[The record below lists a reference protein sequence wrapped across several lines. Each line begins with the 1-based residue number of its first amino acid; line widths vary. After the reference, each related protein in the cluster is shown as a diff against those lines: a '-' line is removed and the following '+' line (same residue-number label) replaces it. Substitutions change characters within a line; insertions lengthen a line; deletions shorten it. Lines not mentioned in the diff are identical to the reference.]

1 MRLWSLHP
9 QYLDRAGLTACW
21 REGLLARK
29 VLEGNT
35 RGYVNHPQLIR
46 FRQSARPLDFIDR
59 YLHEI
64 CNEAE
69 RRGYKFAREKLG
81 CGVVGGKMNVPVGQL
96 VYEFDHLLRKLSR
109 RDKARYDKLIG
120 LDCGSI
126 LAHPLFEITEGGIEK
141 WEIVK

>member
-9 QYLDRAGLTACW
+9 QYLDRIGLTACW

-46 FRQSARPLDFIDR
+46 FRDVTEPLAFIDC
-59 YLHEI
+59 YLQEI
-64 CNEAE
+64 CNEAV
-69 RRGYKFAREKLG
+69 RRGYNFAREKLG
-81 CGVVGGKMNVPVGQL
+81 SAANVGLISVTSGQ
-96 VYEFDHLLRKLSR
+96 VEYEFRHLMSKLQI
-109 RDKARYDKLIG
+109 RDVARYENLKG

-126 LAHPLFEITEGGIEK
+126 LAHPLFEITDGGIEK
-141 WEIVK
+141 WEIIK